1 MSKLWSILVNID
13 YEIYSVSFIYAKFI
27 LKSLQSK
34 NEKKKKLKKST
45 FNLHIFSKSSKVHE
59 CLQISKSINNSV
71 FKATF
76 KKQLKI
82 SQLL

>member
-34 NEKKKKLKKST
+34 NEKKRVKKST

>member
-1 MSKLWSILVNID
+1 M
-13 YEIYSVSFIYAKFI
+13 
-27 LKSLQSK
+27 KSLQSK
-34 NEKKKKLKKST
+34 NEKRVKKKKSK

>member
-27 LKSLQSK
+27 LKSLQMK
-34 NEKKKKLKKST
+34 NELKKSK

>member
-1 MSKLWSILVNID
+1 M
-13 YEIYSVSFIYAKFI
+13 
-27 LKSLQSK
+27 
-34 NEKKKKLKKST
+34 KKKKELKKST